1 MLSSSYSPENTHAN
15 SQKLQLKSY
24 LDCIFRVSVMHR
36 FSEIKVK
43 KSLYFSLFYLKR
55 LIKQRFPAVCFF
67 NQSHKIICIGV
78 I

>member
-43 KSLYFSLFYLKR
+43 KIIILFSFLFEQIDKAEISGSMFL
-55 LIKQRFPAVCFF
+55 
-67 NQSHKIICIGV
+67 
-78 I
+78 